1 MSQNLLH
8 YYILVLQCLF
18 KIFTFIYKK
27 DIHLEASK
35 YMKEYL
41 EFVTICEGENVDR
54 YYFRNWTEKQI
65 IDKLVLFLVEK
76 QFYLDGP
83 MVVIIIIKSF
93 TLYARPK
100 VMEED
105 FRQCITT
112 YNCHILLHFIVGRV
126 SLTDILCFGMR
137 RYFVLE

>member
-1 MSQNLLH
+1 MGQNLLH

-18 KIFTFIYKK
+18 KMFIYKK

-83 MVVIIIIKSF
+83 MVVIIIIKLF
-93 TLYARPK
+93 TRDASPK
-100 VMEED
+100 P
-105 FRQCITT
+105 R
-112 YNCHILLHFIVGRV
+112 
-126 SLTDILCFGMR
+126 
-137 RYFVLE
+137 